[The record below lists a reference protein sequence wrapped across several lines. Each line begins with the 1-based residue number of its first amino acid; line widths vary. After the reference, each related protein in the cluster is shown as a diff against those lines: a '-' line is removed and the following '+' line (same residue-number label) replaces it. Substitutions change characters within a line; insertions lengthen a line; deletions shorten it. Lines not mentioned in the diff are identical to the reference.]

1 MAYRWILLC
10 APAVAS
16 ALFPVELRAHSPEG
30 GGRIGATSSASI
42 RIEASV
48 APRMGIRGPASR
60 RSDRGAGSANSFCI
74 WSSSPLRRYTIT
86 LSDLAHS
93 QLEPGGAVGNKIATL
108 VTSDA
113 SSTRLAEGKPLSA
126 IARNSILE
134 CNEPG
139 SDVNLALDVPGGEI
153 PSTGPALLILA
164 PE

>member
-1 MAYRWILLC
+1 MAYRSILLC

-16 ALFPVELRAHSPEG
+16 AFFPVELKALSPG

-48 APRMGIRGPASR
+48 APRMGIRGPASL
-60 RSDRGAGSANSFCI
+60 RSDRGAGSASSFCI
-74 WSSSPLRRYTIT
+74 WSSSPLRRYTVT
-86 LSDLAHS
+86 LSSVGNRLD
-93 QLEPGGAVGNKIATL
+93 PGGAGGNKIATP
-108 VTSDA
+108 VTSDT
-113 SSTRLAEGKPLSA
+113 SSMRLAEGKPLSA
-126 IARNSILE
+126 IARSSILE
-134 CNEPG
+134 CNKPG

>member
-48 APRMGIRGPASR
+48 APRMGIRVPASR

-86 LSDLAHS
+86 LSGLAHS
-93 QLEPGGAVGNKIATL
+93 RLQPGGAVGSKRATP

-113 SSTRLAEGKPLSA
+113 SSMRLVEGEPESG
-126 IARNSILE
+126 IARSSILE
-134 CNEPG
+134 CSKPG
-139 SDVNLALDVPGGEI
+139 SEVNLALDVPGGER

>member
-16 ALFPVELRAHSPEG
+16 AFFPVELKAHSPG

-48 APRMGIRGPASR
+48 APRMGIRGPASLR
-60 RSDRGAGSANSFCI
+60 PDRGAGSASSFCI
-74 WSSSPLRRYTIT
+74 WSSSPLRRYTVT
-86 LSDLAHS
+86 LLGVAHS
-93 QLEPGGAVGNKIATL
+93 RLDPGGAVGNKLATP
-108 VTSDA
+108 VTSDT
-113 SSTRLAEGKPLSA
+113 SSLRLAEGKPLSA
-126 IARNSILE
+126 IARSSIKE
-134 CNEPG
+134 CDKPG
-139 SDVNLALDVPGGEI
+139 SDVDLALDVPGGEI

>member
-1 MAYRWILLC
+1 MAYRSILLC

-16 ALFPVELRAHSPEG
+16 AFFPVELKALSPG
-30 GGRIGATSSASI
+30 GGRIGATSSASV

-48 APRMGIRGPASR
+48 APRMGIRGPASL

-74 WSSSPLRRYTIT
+74 WSSSPLRRYTVT
-86 LSDLAHS
+86 LSGLAHS
-93 QLEPGGAVGNKIATL
+93 RLEPVGAVGNEIATP

-113 SSTRLAEGKPLSA
+113 SSMRLAEGRPLSA
-126 IARNSILE
+126 IARSSILE
-134 CNEPG
+134 CSKPG
-139 SDVNLALDVPGGEI
+139 SEVSLALGVPGGEI

>member
-16 ALFPVELRAHSPEG
+16 TFLPVELKALSPG
-30 GGRIGATSSASI
+30 GGRIGVTSSASI

-48 APRMGIRGPASR
+48 APRMGIRGPASL
-60 RSDRGAGSANSFCI
+60 RSDRGAGSASSFCI
-74 WSSSPLRRYTIT
+74 WSSSPLRRYTVT
-86 LSDLAHS
+86 LSGLAHNKR
-93 QLEPGGAVGNKIATL
+93 LEPVGAVGKKIATP

-113 SSTRLAEGKPLSA
+113 SSMRLAEGRPLSA
-126 IARNSILE
+126 IARSSIME
-134 CNEPG
+134 CNKPG
-139 SDVNLALDVPGGEI
+139 SDVSLALDVPGGEM

>member
-16 ALFPVELRAHSPEG
+16 AFFPVELKAHSP

-48 APRMGIRGPASR
+48 APRMGIRAPASL
-60 RSDRGAGSANSFCI
+60 RSGRGAGSANSFCI
-74 WSSSPLRRYTIT
+74 WSSSPLRRYTVT
-86 LSDLAHS
+86 LSSLAPVMS
-93 QLEPGGAVGNKIATL
+93 D
-108 VTSDA
+108 TS
-113 SSTRLAEGKPLSA
+113 SMRLTEGKPLSA
-126 IARNSILE
+126 IARSSILE
-134 CNEPG
+134 CNKPG
-139 SDVNLALDVPGGEI
+139 SDVNLALDVPEGEL